1 MSLQFNSDKEFI
13 NGSQPK
19 IRADD
24 DFTVRVGTGTNE
36 VEVLRTQLDPVSGT
50 PRVGINRTG
59 KKVES
64 IKLLSTG
71 SGYTVLPTVTLSA
84 PTLPGGVQAL
94 ASAIV
99 DGGFV
104 TAIIVDNP
112 GDGYAAAPTVTITG
126 GNGTGASAEAVLDT
140 VEYELDIN
148 GAVRTST
155 SIISDTARILNLD
168 IENFVTADA
177 NFRGP
182 NLKTFQN
189 NSGQIWT
196 ANTNLNLN
204 EYRYWQGNVY
214 QVISDGTSGTKTTG
228 STPPLHEDGSAY
240 NGTVLFNHIGYRVND
255 PTQPHYG
262 TTGDSG
268 VFPRSVTPLLGD
280 RSTNIATT
288 EYVLN
293 LATNDVGGRI
303 YVSEQIGDDQN
314 DGRSVVAPVKS
325 IKRACQIASQS
336 VGVKETVQIAGGDY
350 KEDNPISIPPDC
362 SIVGDNL
369 RLVIVRPK
377 NPGKH
382 MFKFGDKNYITGITF
397 RDGINDFD
405 GTPEITWDYAMV
417 FDDKQRVYYDRET
430 GGDFPRDFSI
440 GHQILGE
447 NRIRAS
453 FTGNNGGSALAAGVI
468 IDAVDTVG
476 IAEVLNVSFDETTGV
491 TAYQTGFIDVRVVT
505 GSIPKSANFDYTAS
519 GGTIFQF
526 TTGNDVES
534 IRPEGEVVSTNTDY
548 STSIQISRIDFSLQ
562 GDPSVATGGFGGD
575 DDVGGIVFYTNPLFG
590 KANIHDFKEGQEI
603 EIFGLP
609 DSGSPNLAFLNGKQ
623 RIYKVLRDADGR
635 SRRFVIPK
643 KFPSETNANYTPP
656 TGAGVR
662 SSEASVTLTL
672 LNSPYKFDN
681 QAPVARRFQ
690 DACLLIKN
698 NVDFIADETV
708 KQIND
713 EFAQKWF
720 TVSNISGASFDVNT
734 NPNNFVHTYVSG
746 GTVTYNGTEYS
757 VSNLSYDNATG
768 IGTITTTATIGG
780 LAAGDLVKV
789 ENILVSCS
797 QGEKLYPG
805 FTIPGGDSK
814 CYRDVKHFLNAIVR
828 DLEFGSTF
836 HTIEAAE
843 RYQAGNQLSY
853 VGNEITETIR
863 ALEIARQLAV
873 HAMRNWRTVNGL
885 VGDPI
890 YQAKYST
897 LTKYF
902 DDTVITATAG
912 NPACA
917 DVKSAIDTLAYIFA
931 DIISNDSTGTY
942 KDAAYLIDRNAE
954 FIADEALRRTKVQY
968 PSLGLNYADDT
979 KCKRDIQYILR
990 AIRRDLVLGGNAGS
1004 VEAGESYF
1012 TGTQLTGIPQSEL
1025 AATIYAFNTARDLAK
1040 SAMRNWSENGPTITV
1055 TPSTATYNST
1065 SGEVTVTFTTP
1076 QYGSGAAGLT
1086 RVAFRENAIT
1096 FNCNS
1101 SGGGNFASPSPTDR
1115 NNGKSLAITNVFQS
1129 GANTTITCNVGPA
1142 GTAAGSTHTFVSAL
1156 ADSVVLI
1163 YQPSILTTTY
1173 TSPIP
1178 RFEDWNIALYG
1189 TFPLCANVAT
1199 SIDSSF
1205 AIIEDILD
1213 GTIAPGGLAKTYGTL
1228 YNPTPTYP
1236 ANVLYDAQGNYVTV
1250 RSTWDDLPYIEASPY
1265 TQNSS
1270 IISFLGGGGALIDG
1284 SKVQSPNC
1292 PLPGLDNN
1300 QNAIYENQ
1308 GKSMVASAFTIVSK
1322 AGTGYKVIN
1331 DGYTQLVS
1339 VFVIF
1344 CTDGVLAESGGY
1356 ASITNSA
1363 TNFGLYALRAR
1374 GYRDEAYE
1382 FDVGTIT
1389 AESQTVTLKTQLEVS
1404 GLGRE
1409 PLEHYVVK
1417 IDGLKNTNES
1427 IEYFIDTVVP
1437 LTTSAPYN
1445 ALITLSDGVGGT
1457 SAGFT
1462 DIASGNPVS
1471 SSALVGKTIRL
1482 HRPSIVN
1489 SSSHTWEFAGSG
1501 TDYNALPENGGVKNE
1516 AYEQVNENYGRVY
1529 VSGTDELGDFKVGT
1543 FAKIENRT
1551 GNITFTGTVSISEVE
1566 FLKLKGGDVV
1576 VTGFDADNNLGGAN
1590 ASNSKIPTQKAVR
1603 DFITNNL
1610 GPYIN
1615 KPYSTN
1621 AVPRA
1626 LVELTDSGKISID
1639 QIPALRPFN
1648 VYTVADQAERL
1659 TLEGA
1664 LAGDIAIQQDDNSS
1678 HILNNDNDSLFLG
1691 FSVDTN
1697 LAFTIGDLFSGDS
1710 TGGIIQAT
1718 EYRQGVVYTLNITNG
1733 GSGYTAPPSVTIS
1746 GGNPSGTNP
1755 VSAAAEAT
1763 IANGVVVSLKIIASG
1778 GYVGGKGY
1786 TTTPTVTISNPG
1798 GAGITATA
1806 DAFIESRLYGDIANS
1821 IKITDADSIE
1831 DSSSPAN
1838 TVTLTRVVN
1847 TSATDANNW
1856 VSLSSNTVSV
1866 NQLTGPGTIS
1876 STLLASNSGAANS
1889 FTFLRGDSAYAYT
1902 VQSIKGTETR
1912 FFVQVDPA
1920 GTGVAAGSSTI
1931 ILKADGSIIKGN
1943 TVVSAPGNGIQAN
1956 TTVNSVLTTGNL
1968 TTITLNNPTN
1978 ATIAAGTILELG
1990 RGTSPVLVTS
2000 TQTLGNFIEQ
2010 VVIKDGGTG
2019 YNANQ
2024 TYEDVLLA
2032 GSNSGTGL
2040 KAILETD
2047 ANGTVSKVTITD
2059 SGSGYLDDFTVTN
2072 PAILGA
2078 GTGLILLAK
2087 TNSVGKNVANVSID
2101 IARAG
2106 GAGST
2111 QSSDDYGTVGVARF
2125 NKSQFIVDVEGNG
2138 SVDLNQ
2144 GSGSGL
2150 DADKLDGQDSG
2161 YYLDG
2166 FNFDNA
2172 SIGPTKLKNDTYNI
2186 AISQSSA
2193 FTLRLATAT
2202 DALTSNPSPSSFPEG
2217 ISAYTRNNTADGLVD
2232 GGTVHQILSVRPLGT
2247 GTSNSSG
2254 AKQLAFTDNNNMW
2267 IRGSGNNT
2275 QSTTTFSSWAKV
2287 WTSLNDGTGT
2297 GLDADR
2303 LDGKQG
2309 LWYQKGLNIISDEI
2323 FDTRLPEWQ
2332 SAKAF
2337 RDQISVKSYV
2347 GNPRY
2352 KILHLNNVLSGST
2365 WASGVSVNLY
2375 QGSQDVGTFS
2385 IAFTVTNNDTNDS
2398 SNNYT
2403 IIYGTTSTSL
2413 ANVTGIGTV
2422 SDIRSV
2428 DNWALWDNVSNT
2440 FEAATLT
2447 TTGGTALLKL
2457 GRKDG
2462 TSSSPAIYFNSSTS
2476 AATYN
2481 AKIEATGGTATTGS
2495 GSLNVVVANNNEFK
2509 VNSNTIWNAGNIT
2522 FQSTNVANTAVLRDG
2537 SGNFT
2542 AGTITAN
2549 LTGTASG
2556 NVAKT
2561 GDDMTG
2567 SLNLLGASTNLSVG
2581 GTATVTGQT
2590 TLSSGLT
2597 VDGNTLIVDAVNNRV
2612 GVGGSPGVE
2621 LEVFG
2626 RIRGG
2631 SFAVPTTNTG
2641 EAWFGRGSDRTLG
2654 TSTLQLGGASATG
2667 TKFEIVDRAWSKLMY
2682 SFSGEAAANTI
2693 VADSSSNVGIGK
2705 APAAGQKL
2713 DVNGSIFTNGR
2724 IEIASTNDDMLILNA
2739 TDSSWAYVNY
2749 EWNGTRRMYH
2759 GLDSS
2764 GNFRIQSDNAAYTMT
2779 MNNWGSISTDADF
2792 IISNAVNDGLR
2803 ISGTNPTITLQ
2814 DSNGRTGYV
2823 HVDSNNFYILGGPT
2837 NAGDTAW
2844 AQVANS
2850 RWPLQIDL
2858 TNNNIQFG
2866 GNVDTAAGTL
2876 NAQAGLQLK
2885 TWSGSTSYTS
2895 ITHDSWTGSNDYA
2908 MLLSGSDP
2916 NTYISAKSGFGVFIR
2931 GGGNGTTGIKVDSN
2945 GYVGIRTESTS
2956 SSYAC
2961 QVGGNINIQGEIYK
2975 NGVAFNTL
2983 PAQSTQT
2990 IGATLKSDG
2999 TNAYW
3004 AFDATVLYA
3013 SAFTITRGYTMA
3025 GYKDATSYRNVN
3037 RLEHSTL
3044 TQTDKGNLLSLGDG
3058 YCAGAQNLS
3067 MYGYVFTTADSWDG
3081 TSASVSKINMN
3092 NDSNANTTG
3101 VQTARNRATLMKR
3114 DFTYAFVYGAGS
3126 SQPDRFNLST
3136 DSSALISNGNPEG
3149 NVNNPAGGHG
3159 AEYGW
3164 TKKSNGYQFPWAN
3177 ESFIGWNSPPS
3188 TDGTN
3193 KTISA
3198 RGNFSYWNT
3207 GGGYRTSS
3215 PWSKRNSTTGVAL
3228 ASIGKPDCGEESLHT
3243 GMTAGYMVGM
3253 YNGAQNNQGG
3263 IMNYSNDTFAF
3274 NNTVNSVG
3282 TPGRASG
3289 AGTEFGSVASGYT
3302 GV

>member
-13 NGSQPK
+13 KGSQPK
-19 IRADD
+19 VRADD
-24 DFTVRVGTGTNE
+24 NFTIRVGTGTNE
-36 VEVLRTQLDPVSGT
+36 SEIIRAQLDPVTGT

-64 IKLLSTG
+64 VKVLTQG
-71 SGYTVLPTVTLSA
+71 SGYTILPTITLSA
-84 PTLPGGVQAL
+84 PTLEGGVQAL
-94 ASAIV
+94 ASAIIES
-99 DGGFV
+99 GFLTGIV
-104 TAIIVDNP
+104 VDNP
-112 GDGYAAAPTVTITG
+112 GDGYASPPIVTITG
-126 GNGTGASAEAVLDT
+126 GNGSGATAEALLDV

-177 NFRGP
+177 SFRGP
-182 NLKTFQN
+182 NLKTFMN
-189 NSGQIWT
+189 NSGIIWVP
-196 ANTNLNLN
+196 NTNVNLN
-204 EYRYWQGNVY
+204 DYRYWAGNVY
-214 QVISDGTSGTKTTG
+214 QVVQGGTTS
-228 STPPLHEDGSAY
+228 SSPPLHNDGQQL
-240 NGTVLFNHIGYRVND
+240 NGTAIFDHIGFRVND

-303 YVSEQIGDDQN
+303 YVSEQIGSDLN
-314 DGRSVVAPVKS
+314 DGRSAVAPVKT

-336 VGVKETVQIAGGDY
+336 IGVKETVQVAGGDY

-377 NPGKH
+377 NAGKH

-417 FDDKQRVYYDRET
+417 FDDKQRVYYDAST
-430 GGDFPRDFSI
+430 GGDFPRDFEI

-447 NRIRAS
+447 NRIRAY
-453 FTGNNGGSALAAGVI
+453 FTGNNGGNALVAGLT

-476 IAEVLNVSFDETTGV
+476 IAEILEVVFTTTTGAG
-491 TAYQTGFIDVRVVT
+491 AYLTGYIDVRVIS
-505 GSIPKSANFDYTAS
+505 GSIPKSANFDYTAA

-526 TTGNDVES
+526 TTTNDVSS
-534 IRPEGEVVSTNTDY
+534 IRPEGEVVSTDTNY
-548 STSIQISRIDFSLQ
+548 TSDIQITRIDFSLQ
-562 GDPSVATGGFGGD
+562 GDPSIATGGFGGD

-643 KFPSETNANYTPP
+643 KFPTETSANYVPP
-656 TGAGVR
+656 TGTGVR
-662 SSEASVTLTL
+662 SSEASVTLSL
-672 LNSPYKFDN
+672 LNSPYKFSP

-698 NVDFIADETV
+698 NIDFIADETV

-720 TVSNISGASFDVNT
+720 TVSNVTGSSFDVNT
-734 NPNNFVHTYVSG
+734 NPNNFVHVYESG

-757 VSNLSYDNATG
+757 VSNLSYDNVTG
-768 IGTITTTATIGG
+768 IGTITTTSSIGG
-780 LAAGDLVKV
+780 LTNGELVKV
-789 ENILVSCS
+789 ENILVSCT

-805 FTIPGGDSK
+805 FTIPGGDTK

-828 DLEFGSTF
+828 DLEFGSTYNV
-836 HTIEAAE
+836 IEAAE
-843 RYQAGNQLSY
+843 KYHSGNQLSY

-863 ALEIARQLAV
+863 ALEIARQLAI

-890 YQAKYST
+890 YQSKYST
-897 LTKYF
+897 LPKYF

-931 DIISNDSTGTY
+931 DVISNNSTGTY

-954 FIADEALRRTKVQY
+954 FIADEALRRTKVTY
-968 PSLGLNYADDT
+968 PSLGLSYADDT

-990 AIRRDLVLGGNAGS
+990 GVRRDLILGGNVGA

-1012 TGTQLTGIPQSEL
+1012 TGTQLTGIPQTEL
-1025 AATIYAFNTARDLAK
+1025 AATIYAFNQAKELAK
-1040 SAMRNWSENGPTITV
+1040 SAMRNWSENGPTVTV
-1055 TPSTATYNST
+1055 TPTNATYNST
-1065 SGEVTVTFTTP
+1065 TGVVTVTYPTP
-1076 QYGSGAAGLT
+1076 VYGAGSAGLT
-1086 RVAFRENAIT
+1086 RIAFKENAIT
-1096 FNCNS
+1096 FNCTSN
-1101 SGGGNFASPSPTDR
+1101 GGGTLASPSPTDK
-1115 NNGKSLAITNVFQS
+1115 NNGKSLLTTNITSVGGS
-1129 GANTTITCNVGPA
+1129 TTVTVNVGSA

-1156 ADSVVLI
+1156 PDSVVVI
-1163 YQPSILTTTY
+1163 YQPSILTNTY

-1178 RFEDWNIALYG
+1178 RYEDWNIALYG
-1189 TFPLCANVAT
+1189 SYPLCANVAS
-1199 SIDSSF
+1199 SIDTEF
-1205 AIIEDILD
+1205 GIIEDILD
-1213 GTIAPGGLAKTYGTL
+1213 GTITPGGLAKTYGTL
-1228 YNPTPTYP
+1228 YNPAAVFPS
-1236 ANVLYDAQGNYVTV
+1236 NVLYDTQGNYVTI
-1250 RSTWDDLPYIEASPY
+1250 RSVWDDLPYIEASPY

-1284 SKVQSPNC
+1284 SKVQTPNC

-1344 CTDGVLAESGGY
+1344 CSDGVLAESGGY

-1363 TNFGLYALRAR
+1363 TNFGLYALRAK
-1374 GYRDEAYE
+1374 GYRNEAYS
-1382 FDVGTIT
+1382 FDVGTIIS
-1389 AESQTVTLKTQLEVS
+1389 ESQTVTLKTQLEIDQ
-1404 GLGRE
+1404 LGRE
-1409 PLEHYVVK
+1409 PLEHYIVK
-1417 IDGLKNTNES
+1417 IDDLENTNSS

-1437 LTTSAPYN
+1437 LTNTAPFR
-1445 ALITLSDGVGGT
+1445 ALITLSDGAGGT
-1457 SAGFT
+1457 TAGFT
-1462 DIASGNPVS
+1462 DKATGNPVS
-1471 SSALVGKTIRL
+1471 ASSLVGRTIRL

-1501 TDYNALPENGGVKNE
+1501 TDYDALPENGGVKNE
-1516 AYEQVNENYGRVY
+1516 AYEQVNEDYGRVY

-1576 VTGFDADNNLGGAN
+1576 VTGFDADNNLGGASS
-1590 ASNSKIPTQKAVR
+1590 SNSKIPTQKAVR

-1659 TLEGA
+1659 KLEGA
-1664 LAGDIAIQQDDNSS
+1664 LAGDIAIQQDTNVSF
-1678 HILNNDNDSLFLG
+1678 ILNNDNDSLFLG
-1691 FSVDTN
+1691 FPVDTN
-1697 LAFTIGDLFSGDS
+1697 LQFNTGDLFEGSN

-1718 EYRQGVVYTLNITNG
+1718 EYRQGVVYQINITNG
-1733 GSGYTAPPSVTIS
+1733 GSGYTVAPSVTIS
-1746 GGNPSGTNP
+1746 GGNPGGVNP
-1755 VSAAAEAT
+1755 VSAAATAT
-1763 IANGVVVSLKIIASG
+1763 IANGVVVSIKIIESG
-1778 GYVGGKGY
+1778 GYLGGKGY
-1786 TTTPTVTISNPG
+1786 TTTPVVTISNPG

-1806 DAFIESRLYGDIANS
+1806 DAYIESRLYGDVANS
-1821 IKITDADSIE
+1821 IKITDADTIE
-1831 DSSSPAN
+1831 SSNSPST

-1847 TSATDANNW
+1847 TSAFSDTNW
-1856 VSLSSNTVSV
+1856 VSLSSNTISVS
-1866 NQLTGPGTIS
+1866 QLTGPGTIS

-1889 FTFLRGDSAYAYT
+1889 FTFLRGDSAYAPT
-1902 VQSIKGTETR
+1902 VQSIKGRETR

-1920 GTGVAAGSSTI
+1920 GTGVAVGSSVI
-1931 ILKADGSIIKGN
+1931 VLKADGSIIKGN
-1943 TVVSAPGNGIQAN
+1943 TVVSAPGNGIQSN
-1956 TTVNSVLTTGNL
+1956 TTVQSVLTTGNL

-1978 ATIAAGTILELG
+1978 ATISPGTILELG

-2000 TQTLGNFIEQ
+2000 TLTIGNFIES
-2010 VVIKDGGTG
+2010 VIIKNGGTG

-2024 TYEDVLLA
+2024 TFADVLLT

-2040 KAILETD
+2040 KASVETD
-2047 ANGTVSKVTITD
+2047 NSGAVTKVTITD
-2059 SGSGYLDDFTVTN
+2059 GGSGYLEDFTISN
-2072 PAILGA
+2072 PAILGS

-2087 TNSVGKNVANVSID
+2087 TNSIGKNVANVSLD
-2101 IARAG
+2101 VARAG

-2111 QSSDDYGTVGVARF
+2111 QSSDTYGTVGVARF

-2138 SVDLNQ
+2138 SVDINQ
-2144 GSGSGL
+2144 GPSSGL
-2150 DADKLDGQDSG
+2150 DADKLDGQQG
-2161 YYLDG
+2161 AYYLDG
-2166 FNFDNA
+2166 LNFDNA
-2172 SIGPTKLKNDTYNI
+2172 SIGPTKLRNDTYNI
-2186 AISQSSA
+2186 SISQSSA
-2193 FTLRLATAT
+2193 FTSRLSTTT

-2217 ISAYTRNNTADGLVD
+2217 ITAFTRNNTADGLVD
-2232 GGTVHQILSVRPLGT
+2232 GGTVHQIISVRPLGT
-2247 GTSNSSG
+2247 GTSSSSG

-2309 LWYQKGLNIISDEI
+2309 LWFQKGLNIISDEV
-2323 FDTRLPEWQ
+2323 FDTRLPSWQ
-2332 SAKAF
+2332 DSKSF
-2337 RDQISVKSYV
+2337 KDSISVKSYV
-2347 GNPRY
+2347 GSPRY
-2352 KILHLNNVLSGST
+2352 KILHLNNLLTGSA
-2365 WASGVSVNLY
+2365 WASGIGVNLY
-2375 QGSQDVGTFS
+2375 QGSQDIGTFTIS
-2385 IAFTVTNNDTNDS
+2385 TTATFNDPNDS

-2403 IIYGTTSTSL
+2403 IIYGSTSVNL
-2413 ANVTGIGTV
+2413 ANVTGIGSV

-2428 DNWALWDNVSNT
+2428 DNWALWDNVTNT
-2440 FEAATLT
+2440 YEAATLT

-2462 TSSSPAIYFNSSTS
+2462 TASTPAIYFNSSTS

-2481 AKIEATGGTATTGS
+2481 AKIEASGGTASTGS
-2495 GSLNVVVANNNEFK
+2495 GSLNVVVLNNNEFK
-2509 VNSNTIWNAGNIT
+2509 VNSNVIWNAGNIT
-2522 FQSTNVANTAVLRDG
+2522 FQSTNVASTAVLRDA

-2549 LTGTASG
+2549 LTGSASG
-2556 NVAKT
+2556 NVLKT
-2561 GDDMTG
+2561 GDTMTG
-2567 SLNLLGASTNLSVG
+2567 SLVISGASSNLTVG
-2581 GTATVTGQT
+2581 GTLGVTGQT

-2612 GVGGSPGVE
+2612 GVGGAPGVE
-2621 LEVFG
+2621 LEVVG

-2631 SFAVPTTNTG
+2631 SFSTNLTNTG

-2654 TSTLQLGGASATG
+2654 TSTLQLGGAAATG
-2667 TKFEIVDRAWSKLMY
+2667 TKFEIVDRAWTKVMY
-2682 SFSGEAAANTI
+2682 SLSGEVAANTI
-2693 VADSSSNVGIGK
+2693 VADASSNVGIGK
-2705 APAAGQKL
+2705 SPAAGQKL

-2759 GLDSS
+2759 GLDSA
-2764 GNFRIQSDNAAYTMT
+2764 GNFRIQSDDAAYTMS
-2779 MNNWGSISTDADF
+2779 MNNWGSISTNSDF
-2792 IISNAVNDGLR
+2792 IITDATDDGLR
-2803 ISGTNPTITLQ
+2803 ISGTAPTITFQ
-2814 DSNGRTGYV
+2814 DSDARTAYI
-2823 HVDSNNFYILGGPT
+2823 HVNSNTLYILGGAT
-2837 NAGDTAW
+2837 NAGDGAW

-2850 RWPLQIDL
+2850 KWPLQIDL
-2858 TNNNIQFG
+2858 SNNNADFG
-2866 GNVDTAAGTL
+2866 GNIYATGGNSFVLPSGGVRLGNWSANTAYG
-2876 NAQAGLQLK
+2876 GLMHNSR
-2885 TWSGSTSYTS
+2885 TNT
-2895 ITHDSWTGSNDYA
+2895 NDY
-2908 MLLSGSDP
+2908 MMISQNED
-2916 NTYISAKSGFGVFIR
+2916 TFISARSGYGVKIR
-2931 GGGNGTTGIKVDSN
+2931 AGGNSTTGLTVDSS

-2975 NGVAFNTL
+2975 NGVVFNTL
-2983 PAQSTQT
+2983 PAQSTAT

-3004 AFDATVLYA
+3004 AADPTVLYE

-3025 GYKDATSYRNVN
+3025 GYKDATSYKNVN
-3037 RLEHSTL
+3037 SLVHSTL
-3044 TQTDKGNLLSLGDG
+3044 TQNNLGDLLTYSDG
-3058 YCAGAQNLS
+3058 YCAGAQDLAMN
-3067 MYGYVFTTADSWDG
+3067 GYVFTTTDSWDG
-3081 TSASVSKINMN
+3081 TGATVSKISMN
-3092 NDSNANTTG
+3092 NNSNAGTTSIT
-3101 VQTARNRATLMKR
+3101 TARNRATLMKR

-3136 DSSALISNGNPEG
+3136 NSSALISNGNPEG

-3159 AEYGW
+3159 AQYGW

-3177 ESFIGWNSPPS
+3177 ESFIGWNSPPA

-3207 GGGYRTSS
+3207 GGGYRTAN
-3215 PWSKRNSTTGVAL
+3215 PWSKRNSTTGVDL

-3253 YNGAQNNQGG
+3253 YNGAQNNQGA

-3302 GV
+3302 GI